1 MDDKEIEEELYKLYF
16 WSDVVIIVE
25 EMDFILVL
33 ELFRFLMISF
43 ILLML

>member
-1 MDDKEIEEELYKLYF
+1 MIKKIEELYKLYF
-16 WSDVVIIVE
+16 WSDVVRIVE
-25 EMDFILVL
+25 EIDFILVL

>member
-1 MDDKEIEEELYKLYF
+1 MDDKKIEEELYKLYF
-16 WSDVVIIVE
+16 WSDVVRIVE
-25 EMDFILVL
+25 EIDFILVL